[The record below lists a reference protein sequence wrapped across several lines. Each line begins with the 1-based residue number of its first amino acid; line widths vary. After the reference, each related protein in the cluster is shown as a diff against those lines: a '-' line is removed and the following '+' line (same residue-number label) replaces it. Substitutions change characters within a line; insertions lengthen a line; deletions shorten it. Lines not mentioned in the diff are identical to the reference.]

1 MIALSDFIF
10 SHPRA
15 TLALPAC
22 DRLKQPFF
30 CCNVHVLE
38 AAQNNTDLA
47 NFAGVHGLFVFRVD
61 INIHRVRQAGA
72 EGWSWS
78 SVREKHY
85 YLAGGWRLELE

>member
-1 MIALSDFIF
+1 MGSTSKRRRAKGGNIVIALSDFIF

-61 INIHRVRQAGA
+61 IHI
-72 EGWSWS
+72 
-78 SVREKHY
+78 
-85 YLAGGWRLELE
+85 